1 MMMANNINY
10 CTRGQ
15 MKDKEI
21 RNWIE
26 FEKEITS
33 MVKDGLK
40 LNEVKTF
47 LKMRTDTIPN
57 DNPLM
62 SNEKLIE
69 DYFSKV
75 LLKFRGLPLWKKESC
90 TLKTNLKS

>member
-1 MMMANNINY
+1 MGWRSRPVDLIMKKN
-10 CTRGQ
+10 
-15 MKDKEI
+15 MKDKEY
-21 RNWIE
+21 WME
-26 FEKEITS
+26 FKKEITS

-57 DNPLM
+57 DNPFM

-75 LLKFRGLPLWKKESC
+75 LFKFRGLPLYKKE
-90 TLKTNLKS
+90 K